1 MAEMKRLNLRVA
13 NKQSSNLKLI
23 SSAIK
28 SISEKGINETTMSDV
43 SQGAGLSQGIVN
55 FHFKSKELLLLETLK
70 FISNEYL
77 QSFQNCL
84 KKSGTNPCKR
94 IIAIVNNDFSIKICS
109 RDKIALWFTF
119 FSEVKFKPAYHQIC
133 KERDLY
139 YQKITEDIFRELIKL
154 EKDSFGSFIFNSNNL
169 YTENEFI
176 KNLNATLPLEGLFY
190 INATQEERFGTALL
204 NVLTVKIPELS
215 GISKSL
221 DFLITRFGLS
231 LFEFVFLV
239 C

>member
-1 MAEMKRLNLRVA
+1 MKRLNLRIA

-28 SISEKGINETTMSDV
+28 SISEKGISETTMSDV

-55 FHFKSKELLLLETLK
+55 FHFKSKELLLIETLK

-84 KKSGTNPCKR
+84 KKSGLDPCKQ
-94 IIAIVNNDFSIKICS
+94 IIAIINNDFSKKICS

-139 YQKITEDIFRELIKL
+139 YQKITEDIFRELINL
-154 EKDSFGSFIFNSNNL
+154 EKSKISLTNVSNGLQALVMGLWLDQLEDPDTFKRKQAKQICFN
-169 YTENEFI
+169 FI
-176 KNLNATLPLEGLFY
+176 KSNFPKQFKNIL
-190 INATQEERFGTALL
+190 
-204 NVLTVKIPELS
+204 
-215 GISKSL
+215 
-221 DFLITRFGLS
+221 
-231 LFEFVFLV
+231 
-239 C
+239 

>member
-55 FHFKSKELLLLETLK
+55 FHFKSKELLLIETLR

-84 KKSGTNPCKR
+84 KKSGSDPCKQ
-94 IIAIVNNDFSIKICS
+94 IIAIINNDFSSKICS

-133 KERDLY
+133 KQRDLY
-139 YQKITEDIFRELIKL
+139 YQKMTENIFRELIKL
-154 EKDSFGSFIFNSNNL
+154 EKSKISLTNVSNGLQALVMGLWLDQLEDPDTFKRKQAKQICFNYIKSN
-169 YTENEFI
+169 FPKQF
-176 KNLNATLPLEGLFY
+176 KNIL
-190 INATQEERFGTALL
+190 
-204 NVLTVKIPELS
+204 
-215 GISKSL
+215 
-221 DFLITRFGLS
+221 
-231 LFEFVFLV
+231 
-239 C
+239 

>member
-1 MAEMKRLNLRVA
+1 MKRLNLRIA

-28 SISEKGINETTMSDV
+28 SISEKGISETTMSDV

-55 FHFKSKELLLLETLK
+55 FHFKSKELLLIETLK

-77 QSFQNCL
+77 QSFQDCL
-84 KKSGTNPCKR
+84 KKSGSDPCKR
-94 IIAIVNNDFSIKICS
+94 IIAIVNNDFSKKICS

-139 YQKITEDIFRELIKL
+139 YQKITEDIFKELIKL
-154 EKDSFGSFIFNSNNL
+154 EKSKISLTNVSNGLQALVMGLWLDQLEDPDTFKRKQAKQICFN
-169 YTENEFI
+169 FI
-176 KNLNATLPLEGLFY
+176 KSNFPKQFKNIL
-190 INATQEERFGTALL
+190 
-204 NVLTVKIPELS
+204 
-215 GISKSL
+215 
-221 DFLITRFGLS
+221 
-231 LFEFVFLV
+231 
-239 C
+239 

>member
-28 SISEKGINETTMSDV
+28 SISEKGIKETTMSDV
-43 SQGAGLSQGIVN
+43 SKGAGLSKGIVN
-55 FHFKSKELLLLETLK
+55 FHFKIKELLLIETLK

-84 KKSGTNPCKR
+84 KKSGLDPCKQ
-94 IIAIVNNDFSIKICS
+94 IIAIINNDFSKKICS

-133 KERDLY
+133 KQRDLY
-139 YQKITEDIFRELIKL
+139 YQKMTENIFRELIKL
-154 EKDSFGSFIFNSNNL
+154 EKSKISLTNVSNGLQALVMGLWLDQLVDPDTFKRKQAKQICFN
-169 YTENEFI
+169 FI
-176 KNLNATLPLEGLFY
+176 KSNFPKQFKNIL
-190 INATQEERFGTALL
+190 
-204 NVLTVKIPELS
+204 
-215 GISKSL
+215 
-221 DFLITRFGLS
+221 
-231 LFEFVFLV
+231 
-239 C
+239 

>member
-28 SISEKGINETTMSDV
+28 SISEKGIKETTMSDV

-55 FHFKSKELLLLETLK
+55 FHFKSKELLLIETLK

-84 KKSGTNPCKR
+84 KKSGLDPCKQ
-94 IIAIVNNDFSIKICS
+94 IIAIINNDFSKKICS

-133 KERDLY
+133 KQRDLY
-139 YQKITEDIFRELIKL
+139 YQKMTENIFRELIKL
-154 EKDSFGSFIFNSNNL
+154 EKSKISLTNVSNGLQALVMGLWLDQLEDPDTFKRKQAKQICFN
-169 YTENEFI
+169 FI
-176 KNLNATLPLEGLFY
+176 KSNFPKQFKNIL
-190 INATQEERFGTALL
+190 
-204 NVLTVKIPELS
+204 
-215 GISKSL
+215 
-221 DFLITRFGLS
+221 
-231 LFEFVFLV
+231 
-239 C
+239 

>member
-1 MAEMKRLNLRVA
+1 MKRLNLRIA

-28 SISEKGINETTMSDV
+28 SISEKGISETTMSDV

-55 FHFKSKELLLLETLK
+55 FHFKSKELLLIETLK

-84 KKSGTNPCKR
+84 KKSGSDPCKR
-94 IIAIVNNDFSIKICS
+94 IIAIVNNDFSKKICS

-139 YQKITEDIFRELIKL
+139 YQKITEDIFRELINL
-154 EKDSFGSFIFNSNNL
+154 EKSKISLTNVSNGLQALVMGLWLDQLEDPDTFKRKQAKQICFN
-169 YTENEFI
+169 FI
-176 KNLNATLPLEGLFY
+176 KSNFPKQFKNIL
-190 INATQEERFGTALL
+190 
-204 NVLTVKIPELS
+204 
-215 GISKSL
+215 
-221 DFLITRFGLS
+221 
-231 LFEFVFLV
+231 
-239 C
+239 

>member
-1 MAEMKRLNLRVA
+1 MKRLNLRVA

-55 FHFKSKELLLLETLK
+55 FHFKSKELLLIETLK

-84 KKSGTNPCKR
+84 KKSGSNPCKR
-94 IIAIVNNDFSIKICS
+94 IIAIVNNDFSKKICS

-139 YQKITEDIFRELIKL
+139 YQKITEDIFR
-154 EKDSFGSFIFNSNNL
+154 
-169 YTENEFI
+169 
-176 KNLNATLPLEGLFY
+176 
-190 INATQEERFGTALL
+190 
-204 NVLTVKIPELS
+204 
-215 GISKSL
+215 
-221 DFLITRFGLS
+221 
-231 LFEFVFLV
+231 
-239 C
+239 

>member
-1 MAEMKRLNLRVA
+1 MKRLNLRIA

-28 SISEKGINETTMSDV
+28 SISEKGISETTMSDV

-55 FHFKSKELLLLETLK
+55 FHFKSKELLLIETLK

-84 KKSGTNPCKR
+84 KKSGSDPCKR
-94 IIAIVNNDFSIKICS
+94 IIAIINNDFSKKICS

-154 EKDSFGSFIFNSNNL
+154 EKSKISLTNVSNGLQALVMGLWLDQLEDPDTFKRKQAKQICFN
-169 YTENEFI
+169 FI
-176 KNLNATLPLEGLFY
+176 KSNFTKQFKNIL
-190 INATQEERFGTALL
+190 
-204 NVLTVKIPELS
+204 
-215 GISKSL
+215 
-221 DFLITRFGLS
+221 
-231 LFEFVFLV
+231 
-239 C
+239 

>member
-1 MAEMKRLNLRVA
+1 MKRLNLRIA

-28 SISEKGINETTMSDV
+28 SISEKGISETTMSDV

-55 FHFKSKELLLLETLK
+55 FHFTSKELLLIETLK

-84 KKSGTNPCKR
+84 KKSGSNPCKR
-94 IIAIVNNDFSIKICS
+94 IIAIINNDFSKKICS

-154 EKDSFGSFIFNSNNL
+154 EKSKISLTNVSNGLQALVMGLWLDQLEDPDTFKRKQAKQICFN
-169 YTENEFI
+169 FI
-176 KNLNATLPLEGLFY
+176 KSNFPKQFKNIL
-190 INATQEERFGTALL
+190 
-204 NVLTVKIPELS
+204 
-215 GISKSL
+215 
-221 DFLITRFGLS
+221 
-231 LFEFVFLV
+231 
-239 C
+239 

>member
-55 FHFKSKELLLLETLK
+55 FHFKSKELLLIETLR

-84 KKSGTNPCKR
+84 KKSGSDPCKQ
-94 IIAIVNNDFSIKICS
+94 IIAIINNDFSNNICS

-133 KERDLY
+133 KQRDLY
-139 YQKITEDIFRELIKL
+139 YQKMTENIFRELIKL
-154 EKDSFGSFIFNSNNL
+154 EKSKISLTNVSNGLQALVMGLWLDQLVDPDTFKRKKAKEICFN
-169 YTENEFI
+169 FI
-176 KNLNATLPLEGLFY
+176 KSNFPKQFKNIL
-190 INATQEERFGTALL
+190 
-204 NVLTVKIPELS
+204 
-215 GISKSL
+215 
-221 DFLITRFGLS
+221 
-231 LFEFVFLV
+231 
-239 C
+239 

>member
-1 MAEMKRLNLRVA
+1 MKRLNLRVA

-55 FHFKSKELLLLETLK
+55 FHFKSKELLLIETLK

-84 KKSGTNPCKR
+84 KKSGSNPCKR
-94 IIAIVNNDFSIKICS
+94 IIAIVNNDFSKKICS

-154 EKDSFGSFIFNSNNL
+154 EKSKISLTNVSNGLQALVMGLWLDQLEDPDTFKRKQAKQICFN
-169 YTENEFI
+169 FI
-176 KNLNATLPLEGLFY
+176 KSNFPKQFKNIL
-190 INATQEERFGTALL
+190 
-204 NVLTVKIPELS
+204 
-215 GISKSL
+215 
-221 DFLITRFGLS
+221 
-231 LFEFVFLV
+231 
-239 C
+239 

>member
-1 MAEMKRLNLRVA
+1 MAEMKRLNLRIA
-13 NKQSSNLKLI
+13 NKQTSNLKLI

-28 SISEKGINETTMSDV
+28 SISEKGIKETTMSDV

-55 FHFKSKELLLLETLK
+55 FHFKSKELLLIETLK

-84 KKSGTNPCKR
+84 KKSGSDPCKR
-94 IIAIVNNDFSIKICS
+94 IIAIINNDFSKKICS

-119 FSEVKFKPAYHQIC
+119 FSEVKFKPACHQIC

-154 EKDSFGSFIFNSNNL
+154 EKSKISLTNVSNGLQALVMGLWLDQLEDPDTFKRKQAKQICFN
-169 YTENEFI
+169 FI
-176 KNLNATLPLEGLFY
+176 KSNFPKQFKNIL
-190 INATQEERFGTALL
+190 
-204 NVLTVKIPELS
+204 
-215 GISKSL
+215 
-221 DFLITRFGLS
+221 
-231 LFEFVFLV
+231 
-239 C
+239 

>member
-1 MAEMKRLNLRVA
+1 MKRLNLRVA

-55 FHFKSKELLLLETLK
+55 FHFKSKELLLIETLK

-84 KKSGTNPCKR
+84 KKSGSDPCKQ
-94 IIAIVNNDFSIKICS
+94 IIAIINNDFSKKICS

-133 KERDLY
+133 KQRDLY
-139 YQKITEDIFRELIKL
+139 YQKMTENIFRELIKL
-154 EKDSFGSFIFNSNNL
+154 EKSKISLTNVSNGLQALVMGLWLDQLVDPDTFKRKKAKEICFN
-169 YTENEFI
+169 FI
-176 KNLNATLPLEGLFY
+176 KSNFPKQFKNIL
-190 INATQEERFGTALL
+190 
-204 NVLTVKIPELS
+204 
-215 GISKSL
+215 
-221 DFLITRFGLS
+221 
-231 LFEFVFLV
+231 
-239 C
+239 

>member
-1 MAEMKRLNLRVA
+1 MKRLNLRIA
-13 NKQSSNLKLI
+13 NKHSSNLKLI

-28 SISEKGINETTMSDV
+28 SISEKGISETTMSDV

-55 FHFKSKELLLLETLK
+55 FHFKSKELLLIETLK

-84 KKSGTNPCKR
+84 KKSGSNPCKR
-94 IIAIVNNDFSIKICS
+94 IIAIVNNDFSKKICS

-154 EKDSFGSFIFNSNNL
+154 EKSKISLTNVSNGLQALVMGLWLDQLEDPDTFKRKQAKQICFN
-169 YTENEFI
+169 FI
-176 KNLNATLPLEGLFY
+176 KSNFPKQFKNIL
-190 INATQEERFGTALL
+190 
-204 NVLTVKIPELS
+204 
-215 GISKSL
+215 
-221 DFLITRFGLS
+221 
-231 LFEFVFLV
+231 
-239 C
+239 